1 MRAMLLGVLACL
13 VARFPHAQDPQGGLQ
28 QVTTLRGHRD
38 DDISIFKRRC
48 LLAAAPC
55 LLPAS
60 LSPATADDTIRW
72 SRDGLLSRHADTLVV
87 LGTNRSLA
95 ARGVPSPREPTRLR
109 DYLGKQLHDCADRP
123 HAGYLFL
130 SAGNER
136 SHGALLDDAIEAA
149 RRWSRGSLTDFI
161 GGLEPSEPVIAVSA
175 SAGAGIPWHRHHA
188 SWLLLL
194 HGSKRWHL
202 YPPSVHPPGMTS
214 PNPAASDMEATDSSG
229 GHAIWVRSVLPTLGT
244 GQRPLEA
251 VQHPGEILYVPE
263 GWQVIPAR
271 LQSSH
276 WQATDTCSPT

>member
-1 MRAMLLGVLACL
+1 MFIGVLECL
-13 VARFPHAQDPQGGLQ
+13 VAGVLHAQAAQGGLQ
-28 QVTTLRGHRD
+28 QVTALGGHSD
-38 DDISIFKRRC
+38 DDIGIFKRRC
-48 LLAAAPC
+48 LLAALPC
-55 LLPAS
+55 LLPGS

-95 ARGVPSPREPTRLR
+95 TRGVPSPREPTRIG
-109 DYLGKQLHDCADRP
+109 DYLGQQLQDCADR
-123 HAGYLFL
+123 ANSGYLFL

-136 SHGALLDDAIEAA
+136 SRGALLDDASETAS
-149 RRWSRGSLTDFI
+149 RWSRGSLADFI

-175 SAGAGIPWHRHHA
+175 SDGAGIPWHRHHA

-202 YPPSVHPPGMTS
+202 YPPSVHPPGMAP
-214 PNPAASDMEATDSSG
+214 PNPAASDMEEMDSSG
-229 GHAIWVRSVLPTLGT
+229 GHAAWVRSVLPTLGT

-263 GWQVIPAR
+263 GWQVIPAL
-271 LQSSH
+271 LQCSL
-276 WQATDTCSPT
+276 WQSIDTCSPT